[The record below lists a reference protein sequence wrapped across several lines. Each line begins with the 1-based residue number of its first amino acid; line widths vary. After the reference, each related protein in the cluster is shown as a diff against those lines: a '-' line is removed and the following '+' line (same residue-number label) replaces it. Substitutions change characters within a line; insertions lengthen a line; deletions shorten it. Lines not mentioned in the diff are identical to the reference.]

1 MRNVPG
7 AAGWRRAPRRG
18 GSWSSPRSRALWPCV
33 VGVAIP
39 CGGRFGP
46 GPAWQ
51 GDVVLGD
58 VQYPT
63 LWLPVGLIGAVLVGA
78 AVWPGERFTRAVVA
92 LALIGLVI
100 VGYMVLPSVFDVDTL
115 FRE

>member
-1 MRNVPG
+1 
-7 AAGWRRAPRRG
+7 
-18 GSWSSPRSRALWPCV
+18 
-33 VGVAIP
+33 
-39 CGGRFGP
+39 
-46 GPAWQ
+46 
-51 GDVVLGD
+51 VVLGD